1 MTRTTR
7 APMRIPGQMFLA
19 GSTAS
24 LSLLLVACGG
34 GGGGGGGFPW
44 NFGDGGGSGGGGGG
58 GGSGGGG
65 GGGGGGDGATGRMEV
80 RTLSTRADLV
90 SGGDVLVELVPEGG
104 NAGGLKVTLNGN
116 DITGAF
122 AKRADG
128 RITGL
133 AAGLTVGPNTIK
145 ASTKQSRE
153 ATLTVVNAP
162 RSGPVLSS
170 TQFTPY
176 VCATPAPTTG
186 AGATPASNASGLS
199 ANATDAQCSIAT
211 EFKLFYRTLTPVTAA
226 PGDGGCSF
234 VLPDPSPTTVGGPVP
249 PTPANSCLQPYVS
262 GTTPASAV
270 ASTTTTTGATV
281 PYIVRVE
288 RGTINR
294 GIYDIAVLFDPSA
307 PWTATAPQPQWNG
320 KLLYSFGASTGFPRL
335 QFRSSQNWADDAAL
349 SRGFMVVDNSM
360 TDSRFNGNRYLAAE
374 TALMMKEHIIDSYG
388 EVLYMMGNGGS
399 GGAINQNSV
408 ASLLPGVI
416 DGTQLDVDFADS
428 ETTAME
434 VLDCVQLVNFYQS
447 PSWTALQAGSTPAQ
461 VDAKKKAI
469 NGHLDH
475 TACHGWFS
483 SFGRLQKAGNYTP
496 LVVADNA
503 TGAIVPTGAPT
514 NNCQLP
520 AALVYDPAT
529 NPAGP
534 RCGMA
539 DGSSSVYGTTANAL
553 APGGVRGLSNL
564 DNVGIQY
571 GLKALKSGA
580 ISAEEFVTLNE
591 KIGGPDTD
599 GNPSTARAVADADS
613 LSIAYRAGLV
623 SPGGNLAKVATIDTR
638 TYDETYSLPLKK
650 FGIHQY
656 WRSYSQR
663 ARIDAAAGGHA
674 SHALWRFGPA
684 GVPPSAGIESFLA
697 MDAWLTKL
705 AISSPKEWTNA
716 ERTQQQVAAAKPTAA
731 SDLCYLS
738 ADTTFSTKVRDMA
751 TCDADPVLLPQGS
764 PRQVAGGPLTEDI
777 LKCELKPL
785 AASDYAPVAFSPSQ
799 WSRLQAA
806 FAQGVCDWSK
816 PGVGQVQTV
825 APMTFR
831 GGTGGKPLGPR
842 PASS

>member
-1 MTRTTR
+1 MTTPTR
-7 APMRIPGQMFLA
+7 APMRIPRQMLLA
-19 GSTAS
+19 GSAAS
-24 LSLLLVACGG
+24 LSLLLAACGG
-34 GGGGGGGFPW
+34 GGGGGNGFPW
-44 NFGDGGGSGGGGGG
+44 NFGNGGGGGN
-58 GGSGGGG
+58 
-65 GGGGGGDGATGRMEV
+65 GGDGGATGGMEV

-90 SGGDVLVELVPEGG
+90 SDGDVLVELLPEGG
-104 NAGGLKVTLNGN
+104 NAGGLKVTLNGK
-116 DITGAF
+116 DITDAF
-122 AKRADG
+122 ARRADG

-133 AAGLTVGPNTIK
+133 ATGLAVGSNTIK
-145 ASTKQSRE
+145 ASTRLNRE

-199 ANATDAQCSIAT
+199 TSATDAQCSIAT

-234 VLPDPSPTTVGGPVP
+234 VPPDPSPATAGGPVP
-249 PTPANSCLQPYVS
+249 PTPANSCLQPYVA

-270 ASTTTTTGATV
+270 ASTTTTTGVKV

-307 PWTATAPQPQWNG
+307 PAWTATSPQPQWNR
-320 KLLYSFGASTGFPRL
+320 KLLYSFGAGTGFPRL

-360 TDSRFNGNRYLAAE
+360 TDSQLNGNRYLVAE
-374 TALMMKEHIIDSYG
+374 TTLMMKEHVIDSYG

-416 DGTQLDVDFADS
+416 DGTQLGVDFADS

-434 VLDCVQLVNFYQS
+434 VMDCVQLVNFYQS
-447 PSWTALQAGSTPAQ
+447 PAWTALQVGATPTQ
-461 VDAKKKAI
+461 VNAKKKAI

-475 TACHGWFS
+475 TACHGWLTF
-483 SFGRLQKAGNYTP
+483 FGGLLKSGNYTP
-496 LVVADNA
+496 LGVADNA

-520 AALVYDPAT
+520 ASLVYDPAS
-529 NPAGP
+529 NPTGP
-534 RCGMA
+534 RCGIT
-539 DGSSSVYGTTANAL
+539 DGASSVYGTTANAL
-553 APGGVRGLSNL
+553 APSGVRGLSNL

-591 KIGGPDTD
+591 KVGGSDTD
-599 GNPSTARAVADADS
+599 GNLSAARAVADADS

-623 SPGGNLAKVATIDTR
+623 SPGGNLAKVATIDLR
-638 TYDETYSLPLKK
+638 AYDETYNLPIGQA
-650 FGIHQY
+650 GIHQY
-656 WRSYSQR
+656 WRSYSHR

-674 SHALWRFGPA
+674 NHALWRFGPA
-684 GVPPSAGIESFLA
+684 GTPPSIPVEAFLA
-697 MDAWLTKL
+697 MDAWLTGL
-705 AISSPKEWTNA
+705 VTSSPKEWTNA
-716 ERTQQQVAAAKPTAA
+716 ERTQQQVAAARPAAA

-738 ADTTFSTKVRDMA
+738 ADTTFSTKVLNTA

-777 LKCELKPL
+777 LKCQLKPL
-785 AASDYAPVAFSPSQ
+785 AAADYAPVTFSPTQ
-799 WSRLQAA
+799 WSRLQVA

-816 PGVGQVQTV
+816 PGVGQVQTA

-831 GGTGGKPLGPR
+831 AGAGGKPLGPR